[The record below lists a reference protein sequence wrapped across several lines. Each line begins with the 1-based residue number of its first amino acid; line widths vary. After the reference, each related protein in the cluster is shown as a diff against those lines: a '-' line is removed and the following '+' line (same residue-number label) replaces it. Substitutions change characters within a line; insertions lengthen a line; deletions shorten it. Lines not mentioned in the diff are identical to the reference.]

1 MKLIKNLKSQL
12 IGHHFFKNGWMV
24 GFLSFLLLTN
34 LILITLA
41 LLRVSQTDVPI
52 PLRFTSI
59 ANFDQLGKWYQ
70 LYEIVIASLVVMII
84 NSLLALL
91 SFKKSRLASIFLMT
105 VAILVNLEAIAILYG
120 LTSINYGLN

>member
-1 MKLIKNLKSQL
+1 MKFIQNLKAQL
-12 IGHHFFKNGWMV
+12 VGHHFFKNGWMV
-24 GFLSFLLLTN
+24 GFFSLLILTN
-34 LILITLA
+34 LILVVLA
-41 LLRVSQTDVPI
+41 LTRINQTDVPI

-70 LYEIVIASLVVMII
+70 LYEVAIISLVVMIV
-84 NSLLALL
+84 NSSLALL
-91 SFKKSRLASIFLMT
+91 SFKKSRLASIFLMV